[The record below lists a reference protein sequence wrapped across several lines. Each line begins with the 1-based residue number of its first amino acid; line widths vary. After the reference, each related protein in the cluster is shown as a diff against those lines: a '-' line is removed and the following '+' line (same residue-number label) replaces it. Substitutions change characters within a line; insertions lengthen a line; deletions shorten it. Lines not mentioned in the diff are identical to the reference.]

1 MVVGPFEQEVE
12 GTGIASVVV
21 KVKGEHPA
29 TPGFSTYLKLTYDA
43 SNKYDFSILTTVSA
57 MRIFLSFFL
66 SWVSKTQPN
75 HWTKRRAST

>member
-29 TPGFSTYLKLTYDA
+29 T
-43 SNKYDFSILTTVSA
+43 TVQYVFEA
-57 MRIFLSFFL
+57 PIQMHI
-66 SWVSKTQPN
+66 
-75 HWTKRRAST
+75 